1 MNSYLITY
9 VSELGTQ
16 VYVKIEAETIAL
28 AVKAFLIQNC
38 ACGLT
43 DAINFNVKKIQEN

>member
-1 MNSYLITY
+1 MNSYLVTY
-9 VSELGTQ
+9 VSELGTR
-16 VYVKIEAETIAL
+16 VYVKIEADTLAL
-28 AVKAFLIQNC
+28 AVKAFLEQNC

>member
-9 VSELGTQ
+9 VSELGTR
-16 VYVKIEAETIAL
+16 VYVKIEADTLAL
-28 AVKAFLIQNC
+28 AVKAFLTQNC